1 MLNNH
6 LIMKN
11 FIVCSDGEFI
21 EMNGDI
27 EDSFRGWNGVHR
39 GSIQEG
45 CGSGMVLSCRH
56 KCYML
61 CHVW

>member
-11 FIVCSDGEFI
+11 FIVSSDGEFI

-27 EDSFRGWNGVHR
+27 QDSFRGWNGVYR
-39 GSIQEG
+39 G
-45 CGSGMVLSCRH
+45 
-56 KCYML
+56 
-61 CHVW
+61 